1 MPQLLNIRS
10 GIHPGVPGDPTPCR
24 PFRCCSGK
32 ESACQCGKHKRH
44 RFDPWVGKIPW
55 GSKWQPTPVFF
66 PGKSQGQRRLAGYS
80 PWGHKGSDTTED
92 AHTHTSGSS
101 LSYSIYFLSIFSLNF
116 TSSLWII
123 SEDFS
128 CLACLT
134 FSILVSKFTC
144 SLQTAFELC
153 SEFPFLVHVL
163 EFERHRGC
171 IGIWLKISY
180 YIV

>member
-1 MPQLLNIRS
+1 MIPES
-10 GIHPGVPGDPTPCR
+10 G
-24 PFRCCSGK
+24 
-32 ESACQCGKHKRH
+32 
-44 RFDPWVGKIPW
+44 RFSRRK
-55 GSKWQPTPVFF
+55 KWQPA
-66 PGKSQGQRRLAGYS
+66 PGVLPIKFHGQRRLVGYR
-80 PWGHKGSDTTED
+80 PWSHKESDTTED
-92 AHTHTSGSS
+92 THTHTSGSS
-101 LSYSIYFLSIFSLNF
+101 LSHSIYFLSLFSLNL

-153 SEFPFLVHVL
+153 SEFPFLAHVL

-171 IGIWLKISY
+171 TGIWLKISCY

>member
-1 MPQLLNIRS
+1 MQKWKRS
-10 GIHPGVPGDPTPCR
+10 
-24 PFRCCSGK
+24 
-32 ESACQCGKHKRH
+32 
-44 RFDPWVGKIPW
+44 RFDPWVRKILQEKEMATGSRILAYKTPW
-55 GSKWQPTPVFF
+55 TEETGGLQSMR
-66 PGKSQGQRRLAGYS
+66 SQRVRHN
-80 PWGHKGSDTTED
+80 WGRT
-92 AHTHTSGSS
+92 HTHTSGSS

>member
-1 MPQLLNIRS
+1 MLLVKNPPTIKRS
-10 GIHPGVPGDPTPCR
+10 
-24 PFRCCSGK
+24 
-32 ESACQCGKHKRH
+32 
-44 RFDPWVGKIPW
+44 RFDPWVRKILLEKEMATSSRSLAYKIPW
-55 GSKWQPTPVFF
+55 TEETGGLQSM
-66 PGKSQGQRRLAGYS
+66 KSQRVRHN
-80 PWGHKGSDTTED
+80 WG
-92 AHTHTSGSS
+92 HTHTSGSS
-101 LSYSIYFLSIFSLNF
+101 LSHSIYFLSLFSLNL

-153 SEFPFLVHVL
+153 SEFPFLAHVL

-171 IGIWLKISY
+171 TGIWLKISCY